1 MSTINNVPFDINRTP
16 TDTNKVKAKKS
27 AAPVFESEAL
37 HKAPA
42 HDPIGERRKKK
53 DRRKKAL
60 NVLHDRRMLKQRRM
74 EKKAQAKEEIL
85 HKKPKGPGLFIDF
98 EV

>member
-16 TDTNKVKAKKS
+16 TDTNKVKAKKG
-27 AAPVFESEAL
+27 AVPVYSSEAI
-37 HKAPA
+37 HQTPA
-42 HDPIGERRKKK
+42 HDPVSERRKRK

-74 EKKAQAKEEIL
+74 KKKDQAKQAKL
-85 HKKPKGPGLFIDF
+85 HKKPKGPGQFIDF
-98 EV
+98 KV